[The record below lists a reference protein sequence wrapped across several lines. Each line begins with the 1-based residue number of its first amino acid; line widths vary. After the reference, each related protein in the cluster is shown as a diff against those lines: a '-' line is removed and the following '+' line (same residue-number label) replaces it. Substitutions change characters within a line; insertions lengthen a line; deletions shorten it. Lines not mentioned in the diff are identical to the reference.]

1 MHYPQSYQRFLEQD
15 AKVFTDTRKPLKD
28 GIFIALSG
36 PNFNGNKYALE
47 ALDQGASFA
56 IVDQKT
62 IDDPRLILVEN
73 TLKELQRMASIHRKR
88 SKAKIIAITGSNGK
102 TTTKELSFSIFS
114 LAFKT
119 LATEGN
125 LNNHI
130 GVPLTLLKI
139 KEDTEFLILEMGAN
153 HPGNIS
159 ELCNI
164 AEPDSGLI
172 TNIGKAHL
180 EGFGS
185 FEGVVFYFMFLRSFM
200 SNDS

>member
-153 HPGNIS
+153 HRAIS
-159 ELCNI
+159 ANCVTLQNPI
-164 AEPDSGLI
+164 VG
-172 TNIGKAHL
+172 
-180 EGFGS
+180 
-185 FEGVVFYFMFLRSFM
+185 
-200 SNDS
+200 